1 MKNQYVGDINDF
13 RKYGLIRTLLGN
25 DRLTA
30 GVFWLLTPDDG
41 RQDGSRLQYLNNGN
55 HEGTLDPV
63 LFSKLH
69 NAVHTRRERS
79 VAIIEDMGLLPR
91 TRFVSD
97 LIPDNAT
104 GRSTVFRAGMA
115 QLANC
120 DLIFFDPDNG
130 LEVKSKQLGSKGS
143 NKYLYL
149 NEVESAFHRGHS
161 LLIYQHFPRE
171 KRPQYIAKRVL
182 QLRQKTSNAVIF
194 SIATD
199 HVCFFLVAQPRHLRD
214 FQIQVETLRSK
225 WSSAFSANVHH
236 Q

>member
-1 MKNQYVGDINDF
+1 MKN
-13 RKYGLIRTLLGN
+13 K
-25 DRLTA
+25 
-30 GVFWLLTPDDG
+30 
-41 RQDGSRLQYLNNGN
+41 N
-55 HEGTLDPV
+55 HEETLDSV

-69 NAVHTRRERS
+69 DVVHTRRERS
-79 VAIIEDMGLLPR
+79 VALIEDVGILPR

-97 LIPDNAT
+97 LIPESAA
-104 GRSTVFRAGMA
+104 GRSNIFRAGMA
-115 QLANC
+115 KLENC

-149 NEVESAFHRGHS
+149 NEVESTFDRGHS

-171 KRPQYIAKRVL
+171 KRPQYIAKRIL

-194 SIATD
+194 SIATG
-199 HVCFFLVAQPRHLRD
+199 HVCFFLVAQPRHLSD
-214 FQIQVETLRSK
+214 FVIQIQTLRSR
-225 WSSAFSANVHH
+225 WSSTFSVNVHY